1 MEFELSPEL
10 TQMRDALRKFVAA
23 ELAPLEDA
31 IDKTGVL
38 PPHVL
43 PLMGKH
49 GYLSMRLPVEV
60 GGAGMGLFPY
70 CLMLEEFSR
79 SHRIFGLIASGG
91 GGLTPI
97 AIARHGTPA
106 QRTKYLKGLMD
117 GSKRTA
123 FALTEPGAGSDNSAM
138 TTRAEKT
145 DGGWILNGRKHYIN
159 GAHEADFI
167 TVIAITD
174 PVKRTRGGV
183 TAFLVDKG
191 TPGFNITRVDT
202 TMGSDVIK
210 LAEIEFDQCR
220 VADSA
225 VLGAPGQGFD
235 LAKESLRDG
244 RMAVSCSCIGTADR
258 LLEMSARHAKS
269 RVTFG
274 KALAERQAIQWML
287 ADCEV
292 ELAAAR
298 AMVYETLRQIDA
310 GKNVGTAASVCKLY
324 CSEMVGRVADRAVQ
338 IHGGMGIVQGYP
350 IERIYRDVRHYR
362 IGEGSSEI
370 QRTLI
375 AKDVLKRVS

>member
-1 MEFELSPEL
+1 MRFELSPEL
-10 TQMRDALRKFVAA
+10 TQMREALRKFVTA
-23 ELAPLEDA
+23 ELAPLENS
-31 IDKTGVL
+31 IDKTGEL

-43 PLMGKH
+43 PLLGKH
-49 GYLSMRLPVEV
+49 GYLSMRLPQDV

-70 CLMLEEFSR
+70 GLMLEEFSR
-79 SHRIFGLIASGG
+79 SHRIFGLLASGG

-97 AIARHGTPA
+97 AIARHGTPE
-106 QRTKYLKGLMD
+106 QHRNYLTGLMD
-117 GSKRTA
+117 GTKRTA
-123 FALTEPGAGSDNSAM
+123 FALTEPAGGSDNSAM
-138 TTRAEKT
+138 ITHADKV
-145 DGGWILNGRKHYIN
+145 DGGWVINGRKHYIN

-183 TAFLVDKG
+183 TAFLVDRGSK
-191 TPGFNITRVDT
+191 GFNITRVDT

-210 LAEIEFDQCR
+210 LAEIEFDNCK
-220 VADSA
+220 VTDSA
-225 VLGAPGQGFD
+225 VLGQPGQGFD

-258 LLEMSARHAKS
+258 LLEMSAAYAKT

-274 KALAERQAIQWML
+274 KPLAERQAIQWML
-287 ADCEV
+287 ADSEV
-292 ELAAAR
+292 DLIAAR
-298 AMVYETLRQIDA
+298 AMVYQTLTQIDD
-310 GKNVGTAASVCKLY
+310 GRDVGTAPSVCKLY

-350 IERIYRDVRHYR
+350 IERMYRDVRHYR

-370 QRTLI
+370 QRMLI
-375 AKDVLKRVS
+375 ARDVLKRTP

>member
-1 MEFELSPEL
+1 MNFELTPEL
-10 TQMRDALRKFVAA
+10 TQMRDALRKFVKA
-23 ELAPLEDA
+23 ELEPLENT
-31 IDKTGVL
+31 IDKTGEL

-43 PLMGKH
+43 PLMGRQ
-49 GYLSMRLPVEV
+49 GYLSMRLPVDV

-70 CLMLEEFSR
+70 GLMLEEFSR
-79 SHRIFGLIASGG
+79 SHRIFGLLASGG

-97 AIARHGTPA
+97 AISRHGTPD
-106 QRTKYLKGLMD
+106 QRSKYLTGLMD
-117 GSKRTA
+117 GTKRTA
-123 FALTEPGAGSDNSAM
+123 FALTEPAGGSDNSAM
-138 TTRAEKT
+138 TTHAEKT
-145 DGGWILNGRKHYIN
+145 ADGWVINGRKHYIN
-159 GAHEADFI
+159 GAHEADFL

-183 TAFLVDKG
+183 TAFLVDRG

-210 LAEIEFDQCR
+210 LAEIEFDNCT
-220 VADSA
+220 VPDSA

-258 LLEMSARHAKS
+258 LLEMSAAYAKT
-269 RVTFG
+269 RITFG
-274 KALAERQAIQWML
+274 KPLSERQAIQWML
-287 ADCEV
+287 ADSEV
-292 ELAAAR
+292 DLAAAR
-298 AMVYETLRQIDA
+298 AMVYQTLAKIDD
-310 GKNVGTAASVCKLY
+310 GKNVGTAPSICKLY

-350 IERIYRDVRHYR
+350 IERMYRDVRHYR

-370 QRTLI
+370 QRMLI
-375 AKDVLKRVS
+375 ARDVMKRVP

>member
-1 MEFELSPEL
+1 
-10 TQMRDALRKFVAA
+10 MREALRKFVKG
-23 ELAPLEDA
+23 ELEPLEKSIDA
-31 IDKTGVL
+31 TGEL

-43 PLMGKH
+43 PLLGKH

-60 GGAGMGLFPY
+60 GGAGMGMFPY

-79 SHRIFGLIASGG
+79 AHRIFGLLASGG

-97 AIARHGTPA
+97 AIARHGTTD
-106 QRTKYLKGLMD
+106 QRRKYLTGLISGTM
-117 GSKRTA
+117 RTA
-123 FALTEPGAGSDNSAM
+123 FALTEPAGGSDNSAM
-138 TTRAEKT
+138 TTHADKV
-145 DGGWILNGRKHYIN
+145 DGGWVLNGRKHYIN

-167 TVIAITD
+167 VVIAITD

-183 TAFLVDKG
+183 TAFLVDRG
-191 TPGFNITRVDT
+191 TKGFNITRVDT

-210 LAEIEFDQCR
+210 LAEIEFDNCR
-220 VADSA
+220 VPDGA
-225 VLGAPGQGFD
+225 VLGKPGQGFD

-258 LLEMSARHAKS
+258 LLEMSAQYAKT

-274 KALAERQAIQWML
+274 KPLAERQAIQWML
-287 ADCEV
+287 ADSV
-292 ELAAAR
+292 VDLAAAR

-310 GKNVGTAASVCKLY
+310 GIEVGAAHSVCKLY

-350 IERIYRDVRHYR
+350 IERMYRDVRHYR

-370 QRTLI
+370 QRMLI
-375 AKDVLKRVS
+375 ARDLLKRTP

>member
-1 MEFELSPEL
+1 MKFELSPEL
-10 TQMRDALRKFVAA
+10 TQMREALRKFVKA
-23 ELAPLEDA
+23 ELEPLEDK
-31 IDKTGVL
+31 IDRTGEL
-38 PPHVL
+38 PPHLL
-43 PLMGKH
+43 PLLGKQ
-49 GYLSMRLPVEV
+49 GYLSMRLPVDV

-79 SHRIFGLIASGG
+79 SHRIFGLIAGGG

-97 AIARHGTPA
+97 AISRHGTDA
-106 QRTKYLKGLMD
+106 QKRNYLAGLMD

-123 FALTEPGAGSDNSAM
+123 FALTEPAAGSDNSAM
-138 TTRAEKT
+138 TTRAEPM
-145 DGGWILNGRKHYIN
+145 DCGWVLNGRKHYIN
-159 GAHEADFI
+159 GAHDADFI

-210 LAEIEFDQCR
+210 LAEIEFADCK
-220 VADSA
+220 VPDSA
-225 VLGAPGQGFD
+225 VLGKPGQGFD

-244 RMAVSCSCIGTADR
+244 RMGVSCSCIGTADR
-258 LLEMSARHAKS
+258 LLELSASYAKS

-274 KALAERQAIQWML
+274 KPLAERQAIQWMI
-287 ADCEV
+287 ADSEV
-292 ELAAAR
+292 DLAAAR
-298 AMVYETLRQIDA
+298 AMVYQTLAQIDE
-310 GKNVGTAASVCKLY
+310 GKDVGMAASICKLY

-350 IERIYRDVRHYR
+350 VERMYRDVRHYR
-362 IGEGSSEI
+362 IGEGSSEV
-370 QRTLI
+370 QRMLI
-375 AKDVLKRVS
+375 AKDVLKRV